1 MAKKRK
7 YEKTAEAKVADAILQ
22 EPIVVTIDGTRYE
35 VAQPTIATLIKASK
49 YISYLPAFD
58 IEATDVL
65 SEVLRNAKDCKI
77 IGKIV
82 ATLILGARRL
92 AENRIVSHTRYV
104 VKAKKRHW
112 WQLRKTADDI
122 CTVKETVTLREVD
135 WLASVV
141 SERMSIVELRDLL
154 ITLLGSMQV
163 ADFFGITIS
172 LSATSLTK
180 PNEEM
185 GKSDAVRG
193 VS

>member
-1 MAKKRK
+1 M
-7 YEKTAEAKVADAILQ
+7 ADAILQ

-104 VKAKKRHW
+104 VKAKKKHW

-122 CTVKETVTLREVD
+122 CTVKETITLREVD

-193 VS
+193 AL

>member
-1 MAKKRK
+1 MTKKRK
-7 YEKTAEAKVADAILQ
+7 YEQTAEAKVADAILQ

-49 YISYLPAFD
+49 YISV
-58 IEATDVL
+58 EATDVL

-92 AENRIVSHTRYV
+92 SENRIVSHTRYV

-122 CTVKETVTLREVD
+122 CTVKETITLREVD

-141 SERMSIVELRDLL
+141 SERMTIVELRDLL

>member
-1 MAKKRK
+1 M
-7 YEKTAEAKVADAILQ
+7 ADAILQ

-92 AENRIVSHTRYV
+92 SENRIVLQTRYV

-112 WQLRKTADDI
+112 WQLRKTSEDI

-172 LSATSLTK
+172 LSAANLTK

>member
-1 MAKKRK
+1 
-7 YEKTAEAKVADAILQ
+7 
-22 EPIVVTIDGTRYE
+22 
-35 VAQPTIATLIKASK
+35 
-49 YISYLPAFD
+49 
-58 IEATDVL
+58 
-65 SEVLRNAKDCKI
+65 
-77 IGKIV
+77 
-82 ATLILGARRL
+82 
-92 AENRIVSHTRYV
+92 
-104 VKAKKRHW
+104 
-112 WQLRKTADDI
+112 
-122 CTVKETVTLREVD
+122 
-135 WLASVV
+135 LASVV

>member
-1 MAKKRK
+1 M
-7 YEKTAEAKVADAILQ
+7 ADAILQ

-58 IEATDVL
+58 VEATDVL

-92 AENRIVSHTRYV
+92 SENRIVSHTRYV

-122 CTVKETVTLREVD
+122 CTVKETITLREVD

-185 GKSDAVRG
+185 GKSDAVSG

>member
-1 MAKKRK
+1 M
-7 YEKTAEAKVADAILQ
+7 ADAILQ
-22 EPIVVTIDGTRYE
+22 EPIIVTIDGTRYE

-92 AENRIVSHTRYV
+92 SENRIVSQTRYV

-135 WLASVV
+135 WLASIV

-154 ITLLGSMQV
+154 ITLLSSMQV